1 MPIWARL
8 YFNGLVRGILLK
20 GNDWANLWPSV
31 WPVVLFMVVVIA
43 IALRLPAH
51 ARLGDVARSIRR
63 AGWHIRSSRRLQFKF
78 YGTPRRNSERG
89 SLMVEIDVRTE
100 LEDEY

>member
-1 MPIWARL
+1 MPIWARFIGNL
-8 YFNGLVRGILLK
+8 LPLTYFNRLVRGILLK

-51 ARLGDVARSIRR
+51 ARLGDVARAVFGGRGGTFE
-63 AGWHIRSSRRLQFKF
+63 AAVDCSSNF
-78 YGTPRRNSERG
+78 
-89 SLMVEIDVRTE
+89 TE
-100 LEDEY
+100 LREGTASEAPLWLR